1 MNPSILLRVASG
13 VSLLYF
19 IGHTMGR
26 PWAPAKGP
34 EANAVVEAMRLHR
47 FDVFG
52 MSRAYWDFYQG
63 FGLAISVHLFV
74 QTIVLWL
81 LASLARSDPALA
93 RRFIALF
100 FVGLVANAFLAWR
113 YFFPLP
119 TILAVAIAAC
129 LALAFVAARPT
140 VAAASVAP

>member
-1 MNPSILLRVASG
+1 MNPSILLRIGSG
-13 VSLLYF
+13 LSLLYF
-19 IGHTMGR
+19 LGHTMGR
-26 PWAPAKGP
+26 PWTPAKGP
-34 EANAVVEAMRLHR
+34 EAAAVVEAMRLHR

-63 FGLAISVHLFV
+63 FGLANSVHLFV

-100 FVGLVANAFLAWR
+100 FVGVVANAVLAWR

-119 TILAVAIAAC
+119 TAFAVSIAVC
-129 LALAFVAARPT
+129 LGLAFVAVRPRQ
-140 VAAASVAP
+140 AAA

>member
-1 MNPSILLRVASG
+1 MNPSILLRVGSA

-19 IGHTMGR
+19 IGHTLGR
-26 PWAPAKGP
+26 PWTPAKGP

-74 QTIVLWL
+74 QTIVVWL
-81 LASLARSDPALA
+81 LATLARSDPALA

-100 FVGLVANAFLAWR
+100 FVGLAVNALLAWR

-119 TILAVAIAAC
+119 TILAVAIAVC
-129 LALAFVAARPT
+129 LALAFVATRPGT
-140 VAAASVAP
+140 AVAGAAG

>member
-1 MNPSILLRVASG
+1 MNPSILLRVGSG

-19 IGHTMGR
+19 AGHTMGR
-26 PWAPAKGP
+26 PWTPAKGP
-34 EANAVVEAMRLHR
+34 EANTVVEAMRHR
-47 FDVFG
+47 FEVFG

-63 FGLAISVHLFV
+63 FGLAISVHLLV

-81 LASLARSDPALA
+81 LASLVRSDPALA

-119 TILAVAIAAC
+119 TILAVAIAVC
-129 LALAFVAARPT
+129 LALAFVAARPGM
-140 VAAASVAP
+140 AAAGLAP